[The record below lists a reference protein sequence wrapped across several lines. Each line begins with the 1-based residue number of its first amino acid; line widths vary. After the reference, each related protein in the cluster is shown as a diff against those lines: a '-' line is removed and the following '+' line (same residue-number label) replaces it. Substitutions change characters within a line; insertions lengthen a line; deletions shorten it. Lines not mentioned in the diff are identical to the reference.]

1 MTSMILQ
8 RRRNSTPKLL
18 RADYESKKTGP
29 LPTTTTTYN
38 TTGSEVDNMP
48 HWGRVTDECADDEGT
63 TTKIA
68 IWMICDPKSQ
78 TLEIIL
84 SLPHF
89 GYKCRVAQ
97 QDYFHY
103 DNYRGSSGRSRP
115 ESPHPMAAW

>member
-1 MTSMILQ
+1 QAMASCAVPATSIATPRARPRILPGLVLLMTSMILQ

-63 TTKIA
+63 TTKTA
-68 IWMICDPKSQ
+68 VWTTSTTTTTEAALVACDRSPL
-78 TLEIIL
+78 TLW
-84 SLPHF
+84 PH
-89 GYKCRVAQ
+89 
-97 QDYFHY
+97 
-103 DNYRGSSGRSRP
+103 
-115 ESPHPMAAW
+115 